1 MRCRITFEVTLPATC
16 PGVVEVLLPDEVLD
30 PVLLLLGLDGDGVH
44 AELPAVVPGALPVP
58 LAVLA
63 HCQPGEVVLL
73 IESCGVNDP
82 YKHGFSLMQIIHP
95 LHHEFRGVANLLF

>member
-1 MRCRITFEVTLPATC
+1 M
-16 PGVVEVLLPDEVLD
+16 EVLLPDEVLD
-30 PVLLLLGLDGDGVH
+30 PVLLLFGLDGDGVH

-82 YKHGFSLMQIIHP
+82 YKHAFNADNSPISHYIMNSEVLQTYFSDSCPHQ
-95 LHHEFRGVANLLF
+95 AA